1 MQALRKADKGFS
13 LACEAMPPRHWLLKG
28 KSRRSLP
35 GWWPPSTGAP
45 SLLGRAQGFEL
56 CFRIFVSAKTAG
68 ITDTDKGSHMS
79 QNLIDL
85 NLSPETLSALN
96 DAIVT
101 LENHLGG
108 LIALDP
114 KKRQNLTK
122 MGNKSEA
129 FCRQAVVVFSENTE
143 VLPRNFDLQ
152 GFQRDLATID
162 ALRPA
167 MVRLNRLAERLQDTD
182 MALGSDLM
190 TNALEGYA
198 VLKVAGKGKGLDN
211 MRQAL
216 SARFARR
223 RAGEV
228 AEVPIASG

>member
-1 MQALRKADKGFS
+1 
-13 LACEAMPPRHWLLKG
+13 
-28 KSRRSLP
+28 
-35 GWWPPSTGAP
+35 
-45 SLLGRAQGFEL
+45 
-56 CFRIFVSAKTAG
+56 
-68 ITDTDKGSHMS
+68 MS

-96 DAIVT
+96 DAIVA
-101 LENHLGG
+101 LESHLGG

-122 MGNKSEA
+122 MGDKSEA
-129 FCRQAVVVFSENTE
+129 FCRQAVVVFSENSE

-152 GFQRDLATID
+152 GFQRDLATLD

-167 MVRLNRLAERLQDTD
+167 MVRLNRLTERLKDTD

-190 TNALEGYA
+190 TNTLEGYA

-228 AEVPIASG
+228 AEEPAASE

>member
-1 MQALRKADKGFS
+1 LRGESPRS
-13 LACEAMPPRHWLLKG
+13 LAELSPTNICA
-28 KSRRSLP
+28 RSQP
-35 GWWPPSTGAP
+35 GY
-45 SLLGRAQGFEL
+45 AQGFEL
-56 CFRIFVSAKTAG
+56 CFRIFRPAKKAG
-68 ITDTDKGSHMS
+68 ITDMDKGSHMS

-85 NLSPETLSALN
+85 NLSSETLSALN

-101 LENHLGG
+101 LESHLGG

-129 FCRQAVVVFSENTE
+129 FCRQAVVVFSENSE

-152 GFQRDLATID
+152 GFQRDLATLD

-228 AEVPIASG
+228 AEEPAASE